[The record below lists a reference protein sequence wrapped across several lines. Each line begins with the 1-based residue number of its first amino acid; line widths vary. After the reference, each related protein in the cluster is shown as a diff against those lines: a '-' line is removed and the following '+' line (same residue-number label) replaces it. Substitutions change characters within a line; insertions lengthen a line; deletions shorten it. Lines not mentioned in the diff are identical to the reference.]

1 MLLQML
7 YQTNKK
13 LDLKKLAKKKSRAK
27 SWRQAITQKKK
38 SRVKSQKFVKDMIL
52 NMNVEIGEGKQGFW
66 NAI

>member
-52 NMNVEIGEGKQGFW
+52 NMNVEIGEGKQGF
-66 NAI
+66 